1 MPPCHLLERMEA
13 LAAFLLDNDP
23 EIVAAKQVM
32 AFPSGHWKL
41 LVEYTCRTHI
51 MIPDSP
57 RGSTPQHTLHTS
69 TREARANQAL
79 CVDWAQHAVYKQGVA

>member
-1 MPPCHLLERMEA
+1 MEA
-13 LAAFLLDNDP
+13 LAAPLLDNDP

-57 RGSTPQHTLHTS
+57 RGSTPTYITYEYMRSKSKSKPLRGVGATCSVQ
-69 TREARANQAL
+69 TRCCVRAEGSHL
-79 CVDWAQHAVYKQGVA
+79 